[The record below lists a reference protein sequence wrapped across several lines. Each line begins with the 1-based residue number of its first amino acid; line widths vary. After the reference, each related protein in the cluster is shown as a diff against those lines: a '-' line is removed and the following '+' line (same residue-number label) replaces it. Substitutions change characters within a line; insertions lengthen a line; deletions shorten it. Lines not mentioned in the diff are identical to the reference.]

1 MAAKAPLVAGVDP
14 NIFIYD
20 NYPGGI
26 GFSAAAVPHAG
37 QTCSARTRELVDR
50 AAECDSGCPSCVG
63 PIGETG
69 PLAKRVAIELL
80 DLHWPG
86 SARGGAL
93 MSTIDRLREL
103 MRSNRSA
110 STPAQTPPPVR
121 IADQAQAS
129 LRELTYGAVD
139 EAGLPMPSRDEAPAL
154 PGASLLETPLG
165 RCIHVD
171 HVFEAD
177 RLYGQVRVED
187 GCVSPADVI
196 GFCESADAR
205 ARCGRGPACW
215 PEWRGRRRQAARAA
229 LGRAGDIG
237 RARVCRCSRTS
248 ACSKPTGR

>member
-1 MAAKAPLVAGVDP
+1 
-14 NIFIYD
+14 
-20 NYPGGI
+20 
-26 GFSAAAVPHAG
+26 
-37 QTCSARTRELVDR
+37 
-50 AAECDSGCPSCVG
+50 
-63 PIGETG
+63 
-69 PLAKRVAIELL
+69 
-80 DLHWPG
+80 
-86 SARGGAL
+86 

-103 MRSNRSA
+103 MRNNRSA
-110 STPAQTPPPVR
+110 QTGARRSRRASATAQER
-121 IADQAQAS
+121 
-129 LRELTYGAVD
+129 LRELVYEPVD

-196 GFCESADAR
+196 GFCEAQTLARDASGQR
-205 ARCGRGPACW
+205 AGAA
-215 PEWRGRRRQAARAA
+215 GRRRW
-229 LGRAGDIG
+229 RAGDIG